1 LAYDLCPNLG
11 YNLAKKRDSGQGQKP
26 HCNMASM
33 QPTIPVPALKVANE
47 FATESP
53 KLRYHK
59 DIEYEKNRSIRGKHE
74 GH

>member
-1 LAYDLCPNLG
+1 
-11 YNLAKKRDSGQGQKP
+11 
-26 HCNMASM
+26 MASM